1 MAGKNRQ
8 SANLVS
14 DNNIFV
20 DIINDRVGIGTTTP
34 TTKLHVKGSGTFN
47 GNVTANYY
55 YGDGS
60 NLTGIDVGI
69 QYDSNNVGTGASILN
84 FKGTGIS
91 TVTVSAGIATIN
103 IEGGAG
109 GGISGINIQDEG
121 VLVGTAVTILNIV
134 GAQISAASTLGIAT
148 ISLLIDTFP
157 TGDYGNLNQTTDA
170 FGIPLIPSFDCLTQ
184 PAGSIASYD
193 FEVLT

>member
-1 MAGKNRQ
+1 MAGKSRQ

-20 DIINDRVGIGTTTP
+20 DIINDRVGIGTTIP
-34 TTKLHVKGSGTFN
+34 TVKLDVNGNGNFN
-47 GNVTANYY
+47 GNVTANSY

-60 NLTGIDVGI
+60 NLSGIGIGLSYKGETVGF
-69 QYDSNNVGTGASILN
+69 GASIID

-91 TVTVSAGIATIN
+91 TITVSSGIATVT

-109 GGISGINIQDEG
+109 GGIAGINIQDEG
-121 VLVGTAVTILNIV
+121 TLVGSAVTVLNIV
-134 GAQISAASTLGIAT
+134 GARISAAATTGIAT
-148 ISLLIDTFP
+148 ISLQIDTLP
-157 TGDYGNLNQTTDA
+157 IGDYGNLDGTTDS
-170 FGIPLIPSFDCLTQ
+170 FGIPLVDSFDCLTQ
-184 PAGSIASYD
+184 PSGSLISYD